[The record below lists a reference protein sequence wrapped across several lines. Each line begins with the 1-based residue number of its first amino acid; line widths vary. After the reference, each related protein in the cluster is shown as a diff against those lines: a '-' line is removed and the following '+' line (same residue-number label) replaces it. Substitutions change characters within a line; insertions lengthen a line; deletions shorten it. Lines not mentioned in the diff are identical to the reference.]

1 MKATLIGASGLV
13 GSNIL
18 DQLLQDPLFMQVQI
32 LVRKKLP
39 INHHKLTQVL
49 VNFESTDELQAAIL
63 DQSVVFSCIGT
74 TQKKVH
80 GDLHAYRKID
90 FDITVYAAEAA
101 KQKLCTHFIFISAV
115 GAASKSANFYLKLKG
130 EIEVSIEK
138 LQLPRT
144 FVMRPSLLL
153 GKRQENRM
161 AEQWGQ
167 WIMPIFSRLL
177 PHRYRPI
184 QAHQLAGKMIEMSKS
199 TALGWHI
206 VEGKELFTSHHG

>member
-13 GSNIL
+13 GGYLL
-18 DQLLQDPLFMQVQI
+18 DQLLNDPLFVQVQI

-39 INHHKLTQVL
+39 VSHPKLTQV
-49 VNFESTDELQAAIL
+49 VVDFNRDGDFQSAIL
-63 DQSVVFSCIGT
+63 EQSVVFSCIGT
-74 TQKKVH
+74 TKKKVH
-80 GDLHAYRKID
+80 GDLQAYRKID
-90 FDITVYAAEAA
+90 FDITVHAAEAA
-101 KQKLCTHFIFISAV
+101 KHKLCSHFIFISAV
-115 GAASKSANFYLKLKG
+115 DAASKSANFYLKLKG
-130 EIEVSIEK
+130 EIEVAIEK

-144 FVMRPSLLL
+144 IVMRPSLLL